1 MTMFLELRERLKMF
15 YGKNSAYIVLL
26 CKFLVAL
33 LFFININQTLG
44 FMEPLNSVF
53 VVLVLALVC
62 SLLSFF
68 ATMGIGFVLVVGHCY
83 AVGIEVAL
91 FALVLLL
98 IMIIFY
104 LRFAGKDS
112 LGVIL
117 TPLAQVLEIP
127 CAVPMSLGLLS
138 GPTAALA
145 SVCGTIFYYFMQ
157 VVKEQATV
165 IQGTD
170 KSEVAKKIQLLMDGL
185 IKNQTM
191 WLVIVASV
199 ATVVIVYALRRMV
212 ANFAWSIAIVTGG
225 ICYLIIILGAGIFMG
240 INVPVVST
248 VLQIIVSCTIMFII
262 KFFVFNVD
270 YTRTESLQYEDDE
283 YYYFVKAV
291 PKVRIARP
299 KRSVKTINEQEGEHL
314 DG

>member
-1 MTMFLELRERLKMF
+1 MTIFLELRERLKMF
-15 YGKNSAYIVLL
+15 YSKNNAYIVLL

-33 LFFININQTLG
+33 LFFVSINSRLG
-44 FMEPLNSVF
+44 FMEPLNSMF
-53 VVLVLALVC
+53 VVLVLALIC

-68 ATMGIGFVLVVGHCY
+68 ATIGIGFVLVIGHCY

-91 FALVLLL
+91 FALILLL

-104 LRFAGKDS
+104 LRLADKDS

-117 TPLAQVLEIP
+117 TPLAQTFGIP
-127 CAVPMSLGLLS
+127 CAVPMGLGLLS
-138 GPTAALA
+138 GPTSAFA
-145 SVCGTIFYYFMQ
+145 SVCGIIFYHFMQ
-157 VVKEQATV
+157 VVQEQAMV
-165 IQGTD
+165 IQGID
-170 KSEVAKKIQLLMDGL
+170 KSEIANKIHILMDGL
-185 IKNQTM
+185 IKNQVM
-191 WLVIVASV
+191 WITIVASV
-199 ATVVIVYALRRMV
+199 AVVVIVYALRRMV

-225 ICYLIIILGAGIFMG
+225 ICYLIILLGAGIFMG
-240 INVPVVST
+240 AKVPVVGT
-248 VLQIIVSCTIMFII
+248 VAQVTITCAIMFIV
-262 KFFVFNVD
+262 KFFVYNVD

-299 KRSVKTINEQEGEHL
+299 KRSVKTIDGKEGEHL